1 MAIPGSFAWCQP
13 IYAAH
18 RIATFPV
25 VIEGDDKRPAV
36 HHYARMGLRASR
48 QLAERFRHAPIFGFM
63 AGARSRKTLLD
74 VDTSDE
80 RVVADMLDRHGKTPV
95 IARTLRGRFHLYYRH
110 NGEGRHLRPS
120 EGLPVDLLGG
130 GVVVAPPS
138 QTQSGAYHFIQGGFD
153 DLDDLPTIRNLHLL
167 LGSANDNAG
176 GLLKSEPTSHA
187 ERVAKGERKDAL
199 FRYCMQ
205 EAPTCASADELL
217 TRATAYAATAL
228 SPIPSPVSDKQIR
241 RAVMSAWG
249 YEERG
254 ENFVGQ
260 GRNVVTGFDTV
271 DRLALDPDASHL
283 LTNIKRHH
291 WGRDR
296 FALSHAM
303 APKIGL
309 SRERFLRARAR
320 LLDAEEL
327 VCVHPG
333 GQGGNDPALYAW
345 RSRRRR

>member
-1 MAIPGSFAWCQP
+1 MAVPGSFAFCQP

-18 RIATFPV
+18 GIATFPV

-63 AGARSRKTLLD
+63 AGARSKKTLID

-80 RVVADMLDRHGKTPV
+80 RVVADMLDRHGTTPV
-95 IARTLRGRFHLYYRH
+95 IARTLRGHFHLYFKH
-110 NGEGRHLRPS
+110 AGEGRHIRPF
-120 EGLPVDLLGG
+120 EGIPVDVLGG

-138 QTQSGAYHFIQGGFD
+138 QSQSGAYQFVQGGFA
-153 DLDDLPTIRNLHLL
+153 DLDRLPTIRNLD
-167 LGSANDNAG
+167 LGVNDNAERG
-176 GLLKSEPTSHA
+176 RSKSGLASDA
-187 ERVAKGERKDAL
+187 ERVAKGARKNAL
-199 FRYCMQ
+199 WRYCMLV
-205 EAPTCASADELL
+205 APTCANADALLEL
-217 TRATAYAATAL
+217 AIAYAATAL
-228 SPIPSPVSDKQIR
+228 SPIPEPVSDKDIR
-241 RAVMSAWG
+241 RAVMSAW
-249 YEERG
+249 ERETRG

-260 GRNVVTGFDTV
+260 GRHVVLSFDSL
-271 DRLALDPDASHL
+271 DRLADDPDALSL
-283 LTNIKRHH
+283 LLNIKRHH
-291 WGRDR
+291 WSRDR

-327 VCVHPG
+327 VCLHPG
-333 GQGGNDPALYAW
+333 GRGPNDPALYAW
-345 RSRRRR
+345 RSRERR